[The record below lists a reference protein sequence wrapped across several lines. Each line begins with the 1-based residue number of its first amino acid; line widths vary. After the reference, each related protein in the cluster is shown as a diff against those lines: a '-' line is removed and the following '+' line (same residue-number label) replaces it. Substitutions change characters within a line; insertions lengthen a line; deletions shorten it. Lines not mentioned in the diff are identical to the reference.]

1 MSSLMYPACHCGKGG
16 SKSRWQKA
24 HSVHIAIAL
33 IVARGPMAPK
43 KKVGLTGGSVTVP
56 APAWAKWRLNKEELK
71 LVTPAEI
78 GVRVC
83 TFAQ

>member
-1 MSSLMYPACHCGKGG
+1 MGKVARKAGG
-16 SKSRWQKA
+16 KKK

-71 LVTPAEI
+71 LATPAEI